1 MRIRTFF
8 LALLG
13 VCMVLSYNVK
23 AADDEIEA
31 DADPLNPGKKKP
43 RIYVGP
49 VAGYNRSLHTGGFA
63 SIAKGTASC
72 PTFESGTEN
81 GFYFGLTAE
90 YLLGDVKD
98 SKSSIIARVLYDY
111 QPAYFT
117 VPGDKYPSKLADGT
131 EIFTEIEHTTR
142 VKYTL
147 LNIEVMYKFNI
158 PGTFLGITAGPQ
170 FGFPIGGNQEQRYQ
184 LVFDPSKPVQFPISV
199 DSLANLPAVGDYKP
213 HFLDETRTSIVLYE
227 GNIIDQSSF
236 RAGLKLGLQYEILL
250 GRAVLV
256 PSAYYNMGLTKI
268 NTKDNWRVNA
278 LQFGADLRFAL

>member
-13 VCMVLSYNVK
+13 VCMVISYNVK
-23 AADDEIEA
+23 AADDD
-31 DADPLNPGKKKP
+31 DASATPLDPAKKKP
-43 RIYVGP
+43 RIFIGP

-72 PTFESGTEN
+72 PTFEQGTEN
-81 GFYFGLTAE
+81 GFYLGFTAE
-90 YLLGDVKD
+90 FLLGDPKN
-98 SKSSIIARVLYDY
+98 SKSSVIARVLYDY

-117 VPGDKYPSKLADGT
+117 VPGDAYPSKLANGDVIT
-131 EIFTEIEHTTR
+131 TEIEHTTR

-184 LVFDPSKPVQFPISV
+184 LVFDPLKPVQFPISV
-199 DSLANLPAVGDYKP
+199 DSLEKLPAVGNYKP
-213 HFLDETRTSIVLYE
+213 HFLDDTRTAIVLYE
-227 GNIIDQSSF
+227 GDIIDQSSF

-250 GRAVLV
+250 GRVVLV

>member
-23 AADDEIEA
+23 AADDEIDA
-31 DADPLNPGKKKP
+31 DADPLNPGKKPP
-43 RIYVGP
+43 RIFVGP

-63 SIAKGTASC
+63 SISKGASC
-72 PTFESGTEN
+72 PTFEQGTEN
-81 GFYFGLTAE
+81 GFYLGLTAE
-90 YLLGDVKD
+90 FLLGDVKN

-111 QPAYFT
+111 QPAFFT

-131 EIFTEIEHTTR
+131 EITTEIEHTTA

-170 FGFPIGGNQEQRYQ
+170 FGFPIGGSQEQRYQ

-199 DSLANLPAVGDYKP
+199 DSLAGLPVVNDFKP
-213 HFLDETRTSIVLYE
+213 RFLDETRTSIVLYE
-227 GNIIDQSSF
+227 GDIIQQSSF
-236 RAGLKLGLQYEILL
+236 RAGFKLGLQYEILL
-250 GRAVLV
+250 GRVMLV
-256 PSAYYNMGLTKI
+256 PSAYYNMGLTRI
-268 NTKDNWRVNA
+268 NTRDNWRVNA
-278 LQFGADLRFAL
+278 FQIGADLRFAL

>member
-13 VCMVLSYNVK
+13 VCMVLNYNVK
-23 AADDEIEA
+23 ADDEPA
-31 DADPLNPGKKKP
+31 SDASPLEPGKKPP

-72 PTFESGTEN
+72 PTFEQGTEN
-81 GFYFGLTAE
+81 GFYLGFTAE
-90 YLLGDVKD
+90 FLLGDPKN
-98 SKSSIIARVLYDY
+98 SKSSVIARVLYDY

-117 VPGDKYPSKLADGT
+117 VPGDAYPSKLSDGT
-131 EIFTEIEHTTR
+131 VITTEIEHTTR

-184 LVFDPSKPVQFPISV
+184 LVFDPQKPVQFPITV

-213 HFLDETRTSIVLYE
+213 HFLDETRTAIVLYE
-227 GNIIDQSSF
+227 GDIIDQSSF

-250 GRAVLV
+250 GRFVLV